1 MSRTNFSPTA
11 RTIIVVLVLML
22 VGLLGTSGGLL
33 TPPWGIAAYVV
44 AEVLLLIGVATRQL

>member
-1 MSRTNFSPTA
+1 MNRTNFSPTA

-33 TPPWGIAAYVV
+33 TPSWGIVAYVA